1 MWEGLDPSR
10 VRLIPPCIDPLSP
23 KNRPITS
30 ESRDAIM
37 AVTGLVQPFAGAEP
51 DFERHDGSR
60 GHVVRRADVLEMAPV
75 PAGASI
81 VTQVSRWDR
90 LKDPVGVL
98 LGFADAGVEGAHLIL
113 AGPSPASVADDPEA
127 GAVLT
132 ELRDTWLAQRMI
144 RRERIHIANLPTAD
158 VDENAVIV
166 NALQR
171 RADVVVQKS
180 LAEGFGLTVT
190 EAMWKDRPVVAG
202 RVGGIVEQIDDGV
215 HGVLVDP
222 RDLGAFGHALYG
234 LFEYPD
240 RAAALGRAAHER
252 VRDRFLPPQY
262 LAANLDVIEAV
273 LD

>member
-1 MWEGLDPSR
+1 M
-10 VRLIPPCIDPLSP
+10 
-23 KNRPITS
+23 
-30 ESRDAIM
+30 
-37 AVTGLVQPFAGAEP
+37 
-51 DFERHDGSR
+51 
-60 GHVVRRADVLEMAPV
+60 
-75 PAGASI
+75 
-81 VTQVSRWDR
+81 
-90 LKDPVGVL
+90 
-98 LGFADAGVEGAHLIL
+98 
-113 AGPSPASVADDPEA
+113 
-127 GAVLT
+127 LT
-132 ELRDTWLAQRMI
+132 ELRDTWLAQRMT

-222 RDLGAFGHALYG
+222 RDLRRVRARRSYG
-234 LFEYPD
+234 LFDDRD

-262 LAANLDVIEAV
+262 LAAYLELIEAV
-273 LD
+273 LG